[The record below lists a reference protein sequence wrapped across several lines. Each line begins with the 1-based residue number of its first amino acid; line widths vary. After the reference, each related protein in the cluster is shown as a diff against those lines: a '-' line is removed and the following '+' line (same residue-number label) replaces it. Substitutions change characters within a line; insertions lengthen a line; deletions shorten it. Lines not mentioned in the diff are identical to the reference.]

1 MSLAARDYRDGRAD
15 NALAR
20 GRVYGLLA
28 SVFRAEPDE
37 AFIDELRSPRFA
49 GALASL
55 QADFGSDFTQLS
67 SNELAENLGIEF
79 TRLFIGPGQHISP
92 HESIYVEVDGEAG
105 GLYGA
110 ITVKVKKFI
119 ETTGLVY
126 DDAFTGLPDH
136 VSVELEFMSKLC
148 EFESEKWAD
157 GDDVGARYC
166 LSVQKMFAEEH
177 LLRWIPDFCEQVMA
191 RADLP
196 FYRETARITREF
208 LNYDFLPIENSQIS
222 K

>member
-1 MSLAARDYRDGRAD
+1 MSLAARDYRDDRAD
-15 NALAR
+15 TAIAR
-20 GRVYGLLA
+20 SQVYGLLA

-49 GALASL
+49 GALALL
-55 QADFGSDFTQLS
+55 QADFGSDFAQLS
-67 SNELAENLGIEF
+67 SSELAENLGIEY

-92 HESIYVEVDGEAG
+92 HESIFAEVDGEAG

-110 ITVKVKKFI
+110 ITVEVRKFI
-119 ETTGLVY
+119 EATGLVY

-136 VSVELEFMSKLC
+136 VSVELEFMGRLC
-148 EFESEKWAD
+148 EFESEKWAR
-157 GDDVGARYC
+157 GDDEGARYC
-166 LSVQKMFAEEH
+166 LGVQKKFGEEH
-177 LLRWIPDFCEQVMA
+177 LFRWIPEFCEQVIT

-196 FYRETARITREF
+196 FYSETARITREF
-208 LNYDFLPIENSQIS
+208 LDFDFQTLEKAQNS